1 MDEVWVDPRG
11 LSGYRLSSFT
21 GKPMD
26 QAVKTRAA
34 IRRSQA
40 PQQAELEPLDGEEI
54 SDRDYVNSLARGLEV
69 ICAFT
74 RTRPKMTLSE
84 VAKSTGMTRATVRRF
99 LLTLVREG
107 YADKDDKL
115 FSLKPKI
122 LQLGYSALSSMGI
135 LEVIQP
141 VMNDLA
147 KSVQESVFAAVLTG
161 EHVTYIARATS
172 DRLINVSITVG
183 SRAPAHAVSTGR
195 VLLAAEPEDAL
206 LHYLDRVTLQKL
218 TPHTITSKVKLR
230 EAIEQARLSGYSI
243 VDQELEVGLGS
254 LSVPIRDSSSKT
266 VAALNVCC
274 PSARLSPEQM
284 KRQILPE
291 LLAASQRITSGL

>member
-1 MDEVWVDPRG
+1 
-11 LSGYRLSSFT
+11 
-21 GKPMD
+21 MD
-26 QAVKTRAA
+26 QAVKSRAA
-34 IRRSQA
+34 NLRSQA
-40 PQQAELEPLDGEEI
+40 QQPVEADAPEADEI

-74 RTRPKMTLSE
+74 RMRPKMTLSE

-115 FSLKPKI
+115 FALKPKI
-122 LQLGYSALSSMGI
+122 LQLGYSALSSMGLI
-135 LEVIQP
+135 EVIQP

-161 EHVTYIARATS
+161 DHVTYIARATS

-206 LHYLDRVTLQKL
+206 LHYLDKVTLQKL

-230 EAIEQARLSGYSI
+230 EAIEQARNSGHSI

-254 LSVPIRDSSSKT
+254 ISVPIRDGSNKT

-291 LLAASQRITSGL
+291 LLAAAQRITSGL